1 MMKDHQHVLCWY
13 LKSIKSQKHVGLMEK
28 RRRGNGSGSDKS
40 YVVNV
45 LMSFYAMTTS
55 FVLTILNLL
64 LHDIYTLGTGFKED
78 KRNLMGLWDQASH
91 SGRC

>member
-1 MMKDHQHVLCWY
+1 
-13 LKSIKSQKHVGLMEK
+13 MEK

>member
-1 MMKDHQHVLCWY
+1 MMKHQHVLCWY
-13 LKSIKSQKHVGLMEK
+13 LESIKSQKHVGLME
-28 RRRGNGSGSDKS
+28 RRGNESGSDKS